1 MMNQFPDFRLDVG
14 GYVEDLI
21 RFLTTHL
28 TGFFDAVKMVTLTF
42 LYNVELFM
50 GWLPWWV
57 IILIAFLLGWRLVH
71 LPAGITFGL
80 LLFLVGSFGY
90 WDMMILTLSIVLT
103 SVAISLLIGIP
114 VGILMAYSRFAE
126 AVMRPILDAMQTM
139 PSFVY
144 LIPAIMLFGLG
155 KVSALFAT
163 VIYALPPVIRLTNLA
178 LREVS
183 REMIEAALSF
193 GSSRWQML
201 RKVQIPQ
208 ALPTIMAGINQTT
221 MMALAM
227 VVIASLVGAKGLGM
241 EVLIAINRV
250 DIDRGFEAGLS
261 IVILAHQFRPALLV
275 MGRLAGGR
283 HGPGRIRLP
292 LLLWDRD

>member
-1 MMNQFPDFRLDVG
+1 MSQFPDQFRIDVG

-28 TGFFDAVKMVTLTF
+28 TGFFDAVKVVTLTF

-57 IILIAFLLGWRLVH
+57 VILAAFLLGWRLLH

-114 VGILMAYSRFAE
+114 VGILMAYSRLTE

-144 LIPAIMLFGLG
+144 LIPAIMFFGLG

-178 LREVS
+178 LREVP

-201 RKVQIPQ
+201 RKVQLPQ

-241 EVLIAINRV
+241 EVLISINRV

-261 IVILAHQFRPALLV
+261 IVILAIIID
-275 MGRLAGGR
+275 
-283 HGPGRIRLP
+283 RITQGIANRYNFKKEQGHV
-292 LLLWDRD
+292 

>member
-1 MMNQFPDFRLDVG
+1 MNQFPEQVRFDVG

-28 TGFFDAVKMVTLTF
+28 TGFFDAVKVVTLTF

-57 IILIAFLLGWRLVH
+57 VILAAFILGWRLIH
-71 LPAGITFGL
+71 LPAGITFSL

-90 WDMMILTLSIVLT
+90 WDMMILTLSIVMT

-114 VGILMAYSRFAE
+114 VGILMAYSRLTE

-144 LIPAIMLFGLG
+144 LIPAIMFFGLG

-241 EVLIAINRV
+241 EVLISINRV

-261 IVILAHQFRPALLV
+261 IVILAIIID
-275 MGRLAGGR
+275 
-283 HGPGRIRLP
+283 RITQGIANRYNFKKEQGHV
-292 LLLWDRD
+292 

>member
-1 MMNQFPDFRLDVG
+1 MSQFPDQFRIDVG
-14 GYVEDLI
+14 GSVEGLI

-28 TGFFDAVKMVTLTF
+28 TGFFDAVKTVTLTF

-50 GWLPWWV
+50 GWLPWWAV
-57 IILIAFLLGWRLVH
+57 ILVVILLGWRLLH
-71 LPAGITFGL
+71 LPAGIVFGF

-114 VGILMAYSRFAE
+114 VGILTAYSRLTE

-144 LIPAIMLFGLG
+144 LIPAIMFFGLG

-178 LREVS
+178 LREVP

-201 RKVQIPQ
+201 RKVQLPQ

-241 EVLIAINRV
+241 EVLISINRV

-261 IVILAHQFRPALLV
+261 IVILAIIID
-275 MGRLAGGR
+275 
-283 HGPGRIRLP
+283 RITQGIANRYNFKKEQGHV
-292 LLLWDRD
+292 

>member
-1 MMNQFPDFRLDVG
+1 MMNEFPQNFRLDIG
-14 GYVEDLI
+14 RYVNDFI
-21 RFLTTHL
+21 AYLTTNY
-28 TGFFDAVKMVTLTF
+28 TNFFDTVKIITLTF
-42 LYNVELFM
+42 LYNVQLFL
-50 GWLPWWV
+50 GWLPWWLV
-57 IILIAFLLGWRLVH
+57 ILIVFLLGWRLVH
-71 LPAGITFGL
+71 LAAGVTFGL

-90 WDMMILTLSIVLT
+90 WDMMIYTLAIVLT
-103 SVAISLLIGIP
+103 AVVISLLFGIP
-114 VGILMAYSRFAE
+114 VGILMAYSRVTK
-126 AVMRPILDAMQTM
+126 AVIRPILDAMQTM

-163 VIYALPPVIRLTNLA
+163 VIYAIPPVIRLTNLA
-178 LREVS
+178 IQEVPK
-183 REMIEAALSF
+183 EMIEAALSF
-193 GSSRWQML
+193 GSSRWQLL

-241 EVLIAINRV
+241 EVLISINRV

-261 IVILAHQFRPALLV
+261 IVILAIIID
-275 MGRLAGGR
+275 RLSQGVANRYNYKKEKG
-283 HGPGRIRLP
+283 HV
-292 LLLWDRD
+292 

>member
-1 MMNQFPDFRLDVG
+1 MSQFPDQFRIDVG

-28 TGFFDAVKMVTLTF
+28 TGFFDAVKVVTLTF

-57 IILIAFLLGWRLVH
+57 VILAAFLLGWRLLH

-114 VGILMAYSRFAE
+114 VGILMAYSRLTE
-126 AVMRPILDAMQTM
+126 AVIRPILDAMQTM

-144 LIPAIMLFGLG
+144 LIPAIMFFGLG

-241 EVLIAINRV
+241 EVLISINRV

-261 IVILAHQFRPALLV
+261 IVILAIIID
-275 MGRLAGGR
+275 
-283 HGPGRIRLP
+283 RITQGIANRYNFKKEQGHV
-292 LLLWDRD
+292 

>member
-1 MMNQFPDFRLDVG
+1 LDIGRYVNDFIA
-14 GYVEDLI
+14 Y
-21 RFLTTHL
+21 LTTNY
-28 TGFFDAVKMVTLTF
+28 TNFFDTVKIITLTF
-42 LYNVELFM
+42 LYNVQLFL
-50 GWLPWWV
+50 GWLPWWLV
-57 IILIAFLLGWRLVH
+57 ILIVFLLGWRLVH
-71 LPAGITFGL
+71 LAAGVTFGL

-90 WDMMILTLSIVLT
+90 WDMMIYTLAIVLT
-103 SVAISLLIGIP
+103 AVVISLLFGIP
-114 VGILMAYSRFAE
+114 VGILMAYSRVTK
-126 AVMRPILDAMQTM
+126 AVIRPILDAMQTM

-163 VIYALPPVIRLTNLA
+163 VIYAIPPVIRLTNLA
-178 LREVS
+178 IQEVPK
-183 REMIEAALSF
+183 EMIEAALSF
-193 GSSRWQML
+193 GSSRWQLL

-241 EVLIAINRV
+241 EVLISINRV

-261 IVILAHQFRPALLV
+261 IVILAIIID
-275 MGRLAGGR
+275 RLSQGVANR
-283 HGPGRIRLP
+283 YNYKKE
-292 LLLWDRD
+292 

>member
-1 MMNQFPDFRLDVG
+1 MSQFPDQFRIDVG

-28 TGFFDAVKMVTLTF
+28 TGFFDAVKVVTLTF

-57 IILIAFLLGWRLVH
+57 VILAAFLLGWRLLH

-114 VGILMAYSRFAE
+114 VGILMAYSRLTE

-144 LIPAIMLFGLG
+144 LIPAIMFFGLG

-241 EVLIAINRV
+241 EVLISINRV

-261 IVILAHQFRPALLV
+261 IVILAIIID
-275 MGRLAGGR
+275 
-283 HGPGRIRLP
+283 RITQGIANRYNFKKEQGHV
-292 LLLWDRD
+292 

>member
-1 MMNQFPDFRLDVG
+1 MSQFPDQFRIDVG

-57 IILIAFLLGWRLVH
+57 VILVAFLLGWRLLH
-71 LPAGITFGL
+71 LPAGIVFGL

-114 VGILMAYSRFAE
+114 VGILMAYSRLTE

-144 LIPAIMLFGLG
+144 LIPAIMFFGLG

-201 RKVQIPQ
+201 RKVQLPQ

-241 EVLIAINRV
+241 EVLISINRV

-261 IVILAHQFRPALLV
+261 IVILAIIID
-275 MGRLAGGR
+275 
-283 HGPGRIRLP
+283 RITQGIANRYNFKKEQGHV
-292 LLLWDRD
+292 

>member
-241 EVLIAINRV
+241 DVLIAINRV

-261 IVILAHQFRPALLV
+261 IVILAIIID
-275 MGRLAGGR
+275 
-283 HGPGRIRLP
+283 RITQGIANRYNYKKEQGHV
-292 LLLWDRD
+292 

>member
-241 EVLIAINRV
+241 EVLISINRV

-261 IVILAHQFRPALLV
+261 IVILAIIID
-275 MGRLAGGR
+275 
-283 HGPGRIRLP
+283 RITQGIANRYNYKKEQGHV
-292 LLLWDRD
+292 

>member
-1 MMNQFPDFRLDVG
+1 MF
-14 GYVEDLI
+14 
-21 RFLTTHL
+21 
-28 TGFFDAVKMVTLTF
+28 
-42 LYNVELFM
+42 
-50 GWLPWWV
+50 
-57 IILIAFLLGWRLVH
+57 
-71 LPAGITFGL
+71 
-80 LLFLVGSFGY
+80 
-90 WDMMILTLSIVLT
+90 
-103 SVAISLLIGIP
+103 
-114 VGILMAYSRFAE
+114 
-126 AVMRPILDAMQTM
+126 
-139 PSFVY
+139 
-144 LIPAIMLFGLG
+144 FGLG

-241 EVLIAINRV
+241 EVLISINRV

-261 IVILAHQFRPALLV
+261 IVILAIIID
-275 MGRLAGGR
+275 
-283 HGPGRIRLP
+283 RITQGIANRYNFKKEQGHV
-292 LLLWDRD
+292 

>member
-1 MMNQFPDFRLDVG
+1 MSQFPDQFRIDVG

-28 TGFFDAVKMVTLTF
+28 TGFFDSVKVVTLTF

-57 IILIAFLLGWRLVH
+57 VILAAFLLGWRLLH

-114 VGILMAYSRFAE
+114 VGILMAYSRLTE

-144 LIPAIMLFGLG
+144 LIPAIMFFGLG

-241 EVLIAINRV
+241 EVLISINRV

-261 IVILAHQFRPALLV
+261 IVILAIIID
-275 MGRLAGGR
+275 
-283 HGPGRIRLP
+283 RITQGIANRYNFKKEQGHV
-292 LLLWDRD
+292 

>member
-1 MMNQFPDFRLDVG
+1 MMNQFPENFRLDVG
-14 GYVEDLI
+14 GYIEDFVS
-21 RFLTTHL
+21 FLTANF
-28 TGFFDAVKMVTLTF
+28 TGFFDAVKMITLTF

-57 IILIAFLLGWRLVH
+57 VILVAFLLGWRLVH
-71 LPAGITFGL
+71 LFAGITFGL

-90 WDMMILTLSIVLT
+90 WDMMVLTLSIVLT
-103 SVAISLLIGIP
+103 AVAISLLFGIP
-114 VGILMAYSRFAE
+114 VGILMAYSRVTE

-183 REMIEAALSF
+183 GEMIEAALSF

-261 IVILAHQFRPALLV
+261 IVILAIIID
-275 MGRLAGGR
+275 
-283 HGPGRIRLP
+283 RITQGIASRYNYKKEQGHV
-292 LLLWDRD
+292 